1 MDVGI
6 VWDSQDVERRS
17 GGLEHRHRHSILSTT
32 TLISKR
38 RSPVSSDSATSLNL
52 PRIIVPKRHVDGRG
66 WFSEIFHEQ
75 RLHGIG
81 ITCRF
86 VQDNLSSS
94 KRVGT
99 LRGLHFQL
107 PPAAQAKLVTVLKGR
122 ILDVAVDVRRGSPTF
137 GKYVSTEVSS
147 ESGHQVYVPI
157 GFAHGFL
164 TFEDDVVVM
173 YKTSAYYAPGHDSGI
188 RWNDPD
194 IAFPWPLN
202 EADIIISQKDRRLPF
217 LKEFASTFKYDGYP
231 LGQFNVID
239 LE

>member
-1 MDVGI
+1 MASALHRSRGVMDVGI

-94 KRVGT
+94 KRVARCAVCT
-99 LRGLHFQL
+99 SNCLRRPRLSSSLFLRGEFSMS
-107 PPAAQAKLVTVLKGR
+107 PWMYGAAR
-122 ILDVAVDVRRGSPTF
+122 
-137 GKYVSTEVSS
+137 
-147 ESGHQVYVPI
+147 
-157 GFAHGFL
+157 
-164 TFEDDVVVM
+164 
-173 YKTSAYYAPGHDSGI
+173 
-188 RWNDPD
+188 
-194 IAFPWPLN
+194 
-202 EADIIISQKDRRLPF
+202 RRLANMF
-217 LKEFASTFKYDGYP
+217 LQKSHLYW
-231 LGQFNVID
+231 
-239 LE
+239 